1 MAALLALCCAT
12 AEGSRF
18 AAASRAAEVAAEG
31 SASRLVEGA
40 KLSSPS
46 AQTGSA
52 VFRLAVEGAGD
63 QADAASRLAEL
74 IRQVAPVG
82 GVGANGGSEEVPWS
96 LSYEGTAVVVTGSR
110 GGSGPDEPGGKMG
123 GGYIVEPITGVVAP
137 GKVSGL
143 MGPSGSGKTSLLNA
157 LAGVAADG
165 VRVHGRVAVDG
176 EPLSSLPRGTIGYAA
191 QEDLLLSTH
200 TPYEALAFAAR
211 LGLPRATPAAVRTAL
226 VEAALCALGLQR
238 VAGRVVGLRGAGGGG
253 LSGGERKR
261 VSLGVMLVT
270 APPVLLCDEPTSGLD
285 AFGAHSLAAV
295 LAALA
300 RRAQRT
306 VLLSVH
312 QPSSQVFAL
321 LDHLTLLADGR
332 ALYRGAAADVAG
344 FLSRAA
350 VPAAPPSTSTADHL
364 LYVCCSHRSSMQA
377 AHEAAMAKP
386 DSAEARGR
394 AAVSQRAAWAVAA
407 SAGQRGGRAAAR
419 RRAAPGV
426 AAQVRVL
433 AWRACL
439 NVARH
444 PTLLRVQLLTFVGM
458 AVLMGLM
465 FGLRSEGCTED
476 DDGSSPDAASFQSKA
491 GLFSFMLYF
500 FAFAGL
506 SMLSAVAEDWRL
518 FWREYHAGLYRA
530 EVHVTVKLALD
541 LLLVRV
547 LPALVF
553 GAVVYLMTGLR
564 REAPQHGAQFP
575 Y

>member
-18 AAASRAAEVAAEG
+18 AAASRAAEVAAED

-200 TPYEALAFAAR
+200 TPYEAL
-211 LGLPRATPAAVRTAL
+211 
-226 VEAALCALGLQR
+226 
-238 VAGRVVGLRGAGGGG
+238 
-253 LSGGERKR
+253 
-261 VSLGVMLVT
+261 
-270 APPVLLCDEPTSGLD
+270 LL
-285 AFGAHSLAAV
+285 
-295 LAALA
+295 
-300 RRAQRT
+300 
-306 VLLSVH
+306 
-312 QPSSQVFAL
+312 
-321 LDHLTLLADGR
+321 
-332 ALYRGAAADVAG
+332 
-344 FLSRAA
+344 
-350 VPAAPPSTSTADHL
+350 
-364 LYVCCSHRSSMQA
+364 
-377 AHEAAMAKP
+377 
-386 DSAEARGR
+386 
-394 AAVSQRAAWAVAA
+394 
-407 SAGQRGGRAAAR
+407 
-419 RRAAPGV
+419 
-426 AAQVRVL
+426 
-433 AWRACL
+433 
-439 NVARH
+439 
-444 PTLLRVQLLTFVGM
+444 
-458 AVLMGLM
+458 
-465 FGLRSEGCTED
+465 
-476 DDGSSPDAASFQSKA
+476 
-491 GLFSFMLYF
+491 
-500 FAFAGL
+500 
-506 SMLSAVAEDWRL
+506 
-518 FWREYHAGLYRA
+518 
-530 EVHVTVKLALD
+530 
-541 LLLVRV
+541 
-547 LPALVF
+547 
-553 GAVVYLMTGLR
+553 
-564 REAPQHGAQFP
+564 
-575 Y
+575 

>member
-1 MAALLALCCAT
+1 MAAAAELRRVKRACDAARVDRGDNGLVLAASGIALLLVVMAALLALCCAT
-12 AEGSRF
+12 AEGSRL
-18 AAASRAAEVAAEG
+18 G
-31 SASRLVEGA
+31 EGA

-143 MGPSGSGKTSLLNA
+143 MGPSG
-157 LAGVAADG
+157 
-165 VRVHGRVAVDG
+165 
-176 EPLSSLPRGTIGYAA
+176 
-191 QEDLLLSTH
+191 
-200 TPYEALAFAAR
+200 
-211 LGLPRATPAAVRTAL
+211 ATPAAVRTAL

-295 LAALA
+295 LAAVA

-350 VPAAPPSTSTADHL
+350 VPAAPPGTSTADHL

-377 AHEAAMAKP
+377 AHDAAMA
-386 DSAEARGR
+386 R
-394 AAVSQRAAWAVAA
+394 
-407 SAGQRGGRAAAR
+407 
-419 RRAAPGV
+419 
-426 AAQVRVL
+426 
-433 AWRACL
+433 
-439 NVARH
+439 
-444 PTLLRVQLLTFVGM
+444 
-458 AVLMGLM
+458 
-465 FGLRSEGCTED
+465 
-476 DDGSSPDAASFQSKA
+476 
-491 GLFSFMLYF
+491 
-500 FAFAGL
+500 
-506 SMLSAVAEDWRL
+506 
-518 FWREYHAGLYRA
+518 
-530 EVHVTVKLALD
+530 
-541 LLLVRV
+541 
-547 LPALVF
+547 
-553 GAVVYLMTGLR
+553 
-564 REAPQHGAQFP
+564 
-575 Y
+575 